1 MLLNAL
7 NPDMNTTMKEK
18 VVLKGPTVEHLLPQ
32 NGRMEEY
39 PCPPVPTQEEDV
51 SPEARRK
58 RLVHTVGNLTLL
70 TGP

>member
-18 VVLKGPTVEHLLPQ
+18 VVLKGLTVEHLLPQ